1 MKKLLLLSVAMF
13 SAVAAMA
20 QSAIV
25 MHVKTADGADVQH
38 AVSDIDQIEFVDQP
52 FADVYRMFPIT
63 IDPQKCST
71 PDDSDAAHGCV
82 DGDGNEVTEAVG
94 GGLDALFNRNGFF
107 HSCHFKGHKY
117 DEKYYSYVDIDLG
130 KEVQSIAFEMAARY
144 FEYGG
149 DWLTIYLYALPKHV
163 AIYAENNGEWVKIG
177 EAGGDDESEKLANNY
192 DESTG
197 YVPVGAFSAEFPFS
211 KVRFSVIKGAG
222 DVSED
227 YDDVPGLCQGTMER
241 VAQAYWSA
249 GHLTV
254 YGN

>member
-38 AVSDIDQIEFVDQP
+38 SITDIDQIEFVDQP
-52 FADVYRMFPIT
+52 FADVYKMFPIT
-63 IDPQKCST
+63 IDPQKCYT
-71 PDDSDAAHGCV
+71 PDDSDASHGCV
-82 DGDGNEVTEAVG
+82 NSEDNVVEEAVG
-94 GGLDALFNRNGFF
+94 GHLDALFNRNGFF
-107 HSCHFKGHKY
+107 HSCHFKKHHY
-117 DEKYYSYVDIDLG
+117 DEEYYSYVDIELG
-130 KEVQSIAFEMAARY
+130 KEVQNIAFEMAARY

-149 DWLTIYLYALPKHV
+149 DWLTTYLFALPKHV
-163 AIYAENNGEWVKIG
+163 VIYAEKDNQWVKIG
-177 EAGGDDESEKLANNY
+177 EAGGDEESEHLANNY

-197 YVPVGAFSAEFPFS
+197 YVPVGAFGADFPFS

-222 DVSED
+222 D
-227 YDDVPGLCQGTMER
+227 GICQGTMEE
-241 VAQAYWSA
+241 VGQAYWSA

-254 YGN
+254 FGN